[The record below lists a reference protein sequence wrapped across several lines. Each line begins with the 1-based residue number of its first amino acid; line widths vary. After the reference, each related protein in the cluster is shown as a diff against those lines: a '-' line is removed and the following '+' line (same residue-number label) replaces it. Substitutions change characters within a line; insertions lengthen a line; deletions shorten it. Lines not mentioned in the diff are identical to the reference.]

1 MYGVMAATTLL
12 LMIGVI
18 GATVW
23 GWTVVPAEARFPISL
38 GVPPSVDGTI
48 GKSGAFILF
57 LLIQLWFF
65 TLSAFAA
72 AQEQALG
79 WIGVG
84 LMALF
89 LAIEVRLV
97 RRLAG

>member
-1 MYGVMAATTLL
+1 MYGVMAATTFL

-23 GWTVVPAEARFPISL
+23 GWTVVPADARFPISL
-38 GVPPSVDGTI
+38 GVPPSVEGTI
-48 GKSGAFILF
+48 SKSGGFIMF

-72 AQEQALG
+72 AQGQALG
-79 WIGVG
+79 WITVG
-84 LMALF
+84 LMTFF

-97 RRLAG
+97 RRLSG